1 MPRFTID
8 LSAKAVQKLQAHV
21 QRTNDT
27 KGTNY
32 TTKTWILA
40 HLRDL
45 AITDDMTPAVNQ
57 LATESQE
64 LMAAAVAAKRD
75 QLLQELELA

>member
-8 LSAKAVQKLQAHV
+8 LSAKAVQKLQPQV

-27 KGTNY
+27 NGSTLTLKD
-32 TTKTWILA
+32 WIVL
-40 HLRDL
+40 HLKEL
-45 AITDDMTPAVNQ
+45 AIADDLGPAVDL
-57 LATESQE
+57 LATETQDT
-64 LMAAAVAAKRD
+64 LAAAIRAKRD